1 VIVVSDTS
9 PLNYLILV
17 DAIDLLPRLF
27 ADIHVPPEVIAE
39 LSRAGA
45 PEPVRYWADSI
56 PSWLNV
62 STSSTTLSTSV
73 RLDAGELQALSL
85 AKELG
90 AAAVLIDERKG
101 RRVASEH
108 GMKAIGTLAILELA
122 AEKSLIELGPVLQAL
137 RQTTFFIS
145 DEYIEAAL
153 QRDAAR
159 RGK

>member
-45 PEPVRYWADSI
+45 PESVRNWATAV
-56 PSWLNV
+56 PAWLNV
-62 STSSTTLSTSV
+62 TASSTTLKTSV

-90 AAAVLIDERKG
+90 AAAVLIDERQG

-108 GMKAIGTLAILELA
+108 GIKAIGTLAILELA
-122 AEKSLIELGPVLQAL
+122 AEQSLIELKPVLEKI
-137 RQTTFFIS
+137 RNSTFFIS

-159 RGK
+159 RGQ